1 MVLIMEFCP
10 KCGTILVPNKVGRS
24 SRLVCPRCGY
34 KGKVKKPSAYKINEK
49 GKQTHEV
56 VVIVDKK
63 PKGKKPAVKEY
74 EIEPPEY
81 DEEMYD

>member
-1 MVLIMEFCP
+1 MEFCP
-10 KCGTILVPNKVGRS
+10 KCGTILVPNKVGRL
-24 SRLVCPRCGY
+24 SRLVCSRCGY
-34 KGKVKKPSAYKINEK
+34 KSKVKKPSEYKINEK
-49 GKQTHEV
+49 GKQAREV

-63 PKGKKPAVKEY
+63 PKGKKSVVKEY